1 MYKIGAM
8 LGEIVPS
15 LFKKPATDL
24 YPFERN
30 PAPERL
36 RGRLVWNVDN
46 CVGCNM
52 CMKDC
57 PTGAIKIY
65 TVDKKAKRY
74 VMRYY
79 TDRCIF
85 CSQCVQNCRFDALVM
100 SNTDWELAML
110 DREAYVDY
118 YGTPEDIKIVL
129 EQHAQEETDG

>member
-36 RGRLVWNVDN
+36 RGRLLWNAEK
-46 CVGCNM
+46 CVGCNL
-52 CMKDC
+52 CVKDC
-57 PTGAIKIY
+57 PTEAIKIY
-65 TVDKKAKRY
+65 TLDKKEKRF

-85 CSQCVQNCRFDALVM
+85 CSQCVENCRFGALEM
-100 SNTDWELAML
+100 SNTEWELATL
-110 DREAYVDY
+110 EREAYVEYAGNEKDV
-118 YGTPEDIKIVL
+118 EIVL
-129 EQHAQEETDG
+129 EEKA

>member
-1 MYKIGAM
+1 MFKIGTM

-36 RGRLVWNVDN
+36 RGRLVWDADK
-46 CVGCNM
+46 CVGCNL
-52 CMKDC
+52 CVKDC
-57 PTGAIKIY
+57 PTEAIKIY
-65 TVDKKAKRY
+65 TLDKKAKRF

-85 CSQCVQNCRFDALVM
+85 CSQCVENCRFGALEM
-100 SNTDWELAML
+100 SNTDWELATL
-110 DREAYVDY
+110 EREAYVDH
-118 YGTPEDIKIVL
+118 YGNDEDVKIVL
-129 EQHAQEETDG
+129 EEKA

>member
-1 MYKIGAM
+1 MLKIGAM

-57 PTGAIKIY
+57 PTDAIKIY
-65 TVDKKAKRY
+65 TVDKKNKRF

-85 CSQCVQNCRFDALVM
+85 CSQCVQNCRFDALEM
-100 SNTDWELAML
+100 SNTDWELATL

-118 YGTPEDIKIVL
+118 YGTPEDIQIVL
-129 EQHAQEETDG
+129 EENAKEHADR

>member
-1 MYKIGAM
+1 MFKIGAM

-36 RGRLVWNVDN
+36 RGRLVWDADK

-57 PTGAIKIY
+57 PTDAIKIY
-65 TVDKKAKRY
+65 TLDKKAKRF

-85 CSQCVQNCRFDALVM
+85 CSQCVQNCRFDALQM

-118 YGTPEDIKIVL
+118 YGTPEDIQIVL
-129 EQHAQEETDG
+129 EQHSQEDTDQ

>member
-1 MYKIGAM
+1 MFKIGAM

-36 RGRLVWNVDN
+36 RGRLVWTAEN
-46 CVGCNM
+46 CVGCNL
-52 CMKDC
+52 CVKDC
-57 PTGAIKIY
+57 PTEAIKIY
-65 TVDKKAKRY
+65 TVDKKAKRF

-85 CSQCVQNCRFDALVM
+85 CSQCVQNCRFNALEM
-100 SNTDWELAML
+100 SNTDWELATL
-110 DREAYVDY
+110 DRQEYVDHS
-118 YGTPEDIKIVL
+118 GSEEDVQIVL
-129 EQHAQEETDG
+129 EEKA